1 MICREKYGTRRK
13 SGKAL
18 SIEEK
23 VAFVRDTVSGQGNM
37 DACFVLN
44 YGFEEQ
50 LPWPQVRKLEHKLK
64 AWLCLKN
71 SYILGV
77 KGKGIYWDLVGTF
90 TGGCV

>member
-1 MICREKYGTRRK
+1 MIFREKYRARKK

-23 VAFVRDTVSGQGNM
+23 LAFVKDTVSGQGNM

-50 LPWPQVRKLEHKLK
+50 LPWPQV
-64 AWLCLKN
+64 
-71 SYILGV
+71 
-77 KGKGIYWDLVGTF
+77 
-90 TGGCV
+90 